1 MLKKL
6 FLMLTV
12 FLLTTFSSY
21 SQSKGGGFW
30 GALKSTIQQAAQQP
44 TQSSRGQ
51 GYNRYNSTSPSKTT
65 QPQETESQR
74 QERLKKEARQQ
85 KIQFNETLTPVIHDE
100 WGIFKMGT
108 KEYSHLEENELKK
121 ILIPEDLEQFSD
133 SLFDAALESN
143 DPILLKKLA
152 DAYWWGAGTSTD
164 KNTAF
169 KLYKQAAEQGNWE
182 GLMRSFY
189 DENYRYRSR
198 GDLESLKQKALND
211 GYAPFIMYFDVKKAA
226 ELGYP
231 EAIYEMSVLDN
242 NHTEFDYHLLAKIEH
257 YPQAAFRLAQLLFGQ
272 SQNEVAYNCLKPF
285 VYDPNYLSYLRK
297 HLEGYWTIDFLQEL
311 KDYGLA
317 NDPEKIKD
325 LESQLYEELT
335 SSLGYDRRPSYKCTR
350 LLNTENG
357 KKIDNF
363 EFYYNAI
370 NWFSGDGIER
380 HKAVRYIEEK
390 INQGDAFAI
399 FVEAC
404 AISAANERAERMKT
418 AADKGFAPAQYFYGY
433 YLWHISQYSNANKWA
448 AAEHYY
454 SLAFSNNYCI
464 SNEAKKEYRGILNH
478 IKEQEKYKANQA
490 EYAAYKE
497 KFINKYGSN
506 VFNSLE
512 NGRVQVGMPLS
523 ALSDYKNQSFFSKFK
538 YELSIDHGS
547 SKCYDIYRLDIIWT
561 RIGFAWV
568 TNGKITSF
576 YIY

>member
-121 ILIPEDLEQFSD
+121 ILIPDDLEQFSD
-133 SLFDAALESN
+133 SLFDAALDSN
-143 DPILLKKLA
+143 DPVLLKKLA
-152 DAYWWGAGTSTD
+152 DAYWWGSGTRTD
-164 KNTAF
+164 RSTAF

-189 DENYRYRSR
+189 DENYRFRSR

-231 EAIYEMSVLDN
+231 EAIYEMSHLDN
-242 NHTEFDYHLLAKIEH
+242 NHTDFDYHLLAKIEY
-257 YPQAAFRLAQLLFGQ
+257 YPQAAFRLAQFLFGQ

-285 VYDPNYLSYLRK
+285 VYDPNYLNYLRK

-325 LESQLYEELT
+325 LESQLYEDLT
-335 SSLGYDRRPSYKCTR
+335 STIFFERLGPNLSKSNM

-357 KKIDNF
+357 KKLENY
-363 EFYYNAI
+363 EFYRNAI
-370 NWFSGDGIER
+370 NLFRTDGIER
-380 HKAVRYIEEK
+380 HKAERFIGEK
-390 INQGDAFAI
+390 INQGDAFAQ
-399 FVEAC
+399 FVAAC
-404 AISAANERAERMKT
+404 TWGKSNVHKRAEGIKI
-418 AADKGFAPAQYFYGY
+418 AADKGFVPALYFYGY
-433 YLWHISQYSNANKWA
+433 YLYMMEKYA
-448 AAEHYY
+448 AAKPYY
-454 SLAFSNNYCI
+454 DLAFRNDYCI
-464 SNEAKKEYRGILNH
+464 SDAMKEYRVICSH
-478 IKEQEKYKANQA
+478 IKEQEQLKANQA
-490 EYAAYKE
+490 EYVAYKE